1 MKQRVPYLLAA
12 LVATSFVIRTAMAWL
27 RSVPALFPDE
37 YIYSSIGR
45 SIAES
50 GRPLIRGGSA
60 HFPALLQP
68 IVTAPAWLIEI
79 GRASCRERV

>member
-1 MKQRVPYLLAA
+1 VKQRAPYLLAA
-12 LVATSFVIRTAMAWL
+12 LVATSFVARTAVGWL

-50 GRPLIRGGSA
+50 PAADRHRARLAGR
-60 HFPALLQP
+60 
-68 IVTAPAWLIEI
+68 
-79 GRASCRERV
+79 